1 MYLRLNPVSVR
12 GVLADIFVELNLCYN
27 LFDTKHKLC
36 SIKLALIR
44 LTKSK
49 PPIITWLLCD
59 IIAVM
64 QGSSCKIFL
73 INKDA
78 FGCAVDQGPFS
89 KSSGSSVSPL
99 RKARS
104 LRKPSSS
111 PVSKLPWK
119 CQISNKSDKNLPQKR
134 QFDQAWSIALPDIKC
149 RSSGQLNTW
158 LCSLCTKIIP

>member
-1 MYLRLNPVSVR
+1 MYLRLNPVSVW

-27 LFDTKHKLC
+27 LFDTKDKLC
-36 SIKLALIR
+36 FVKLALKH

-49 PPIITWLLCD
+49 APVITWLLCD

-78 FGCAVDQGPFS
+78 FGCAVDQGAPFS
-89 KSSGSSVSPL
+89 RSSGSSVSPL

-104 LRKPSSS
+104 LRTPSSS

-119 CQISNKSDKNLPQKR
+119 CQISNKSDKNLPRKR
-134 QFDQAWSIALPDIKC
+134 QFDQAWS
-149 RSSGQLNTW
+149 SGQLNTR
-158 LCSLCTKIIP
+158 LCSLCKK